1 MADNFLM
8 LDRGFCVFDAIG
20 RVLKNADF
28 LMEGFCVSG
37 GGQVR
42 RSIGFARTKQKDRR
56 VFMIARGLA

>member
-1 MADNFLM
+1 MFSAPS
-8 LDRGFCVFDAIG
+8 RC
-20 RVLKNADF
+20 VLKNADF
-28 LMEGFCVSG
+28 LMGGFCVSG